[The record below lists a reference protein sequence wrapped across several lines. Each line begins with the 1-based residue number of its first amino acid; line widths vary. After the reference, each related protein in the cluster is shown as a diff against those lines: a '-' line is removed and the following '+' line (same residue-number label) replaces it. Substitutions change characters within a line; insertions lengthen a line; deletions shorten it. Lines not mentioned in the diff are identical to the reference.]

1 MSPSASSPP
10 QPPAIEPCAV
20 FLPVE
25 VDASAPPRR
34 LPRARL
40 PVPPAARELGQPE
53 AEYREIRRLLRALD
67 LRGLRDIEA
76 QLAAI
81 LTVARFYEQYLRHH
95 ARARNRA
102 NDLLTEVRTLANRA
116 APWRVGEVDAAL
128 EAIRRLEDDP
138 VLTRVRAW
146 GHVFLGVWPIE
157 APVRARLEELKIF
170 MGKPATNAA
179 SLLRNWAREFESY
192 AAAHVGEPWLGAV
205 DLDGIGRQLLPPGI
219 PVGADAVPMW
229 GSWAVMAVL
238 ERQRGS
244 RRGVGEDAERIITEI
259 FPGWGSGSIVPNVVS
274 LRHRGWKAFLGPKA
288 KARRAVERSF
298 AAHPATIWLAGAEKL
313 ADAFERLAGSM
324 GTQNPPPSQL

>member
-1 MSPSASSPP
+1 MSPSASLPP
-10 QPPAIEPCAV
+10 QPPALEP
-20 FLPVE
+20 FSILIPIE
-25 VDASAPPRR
+25 VDTAALPRR
-34 LPRARL
+34 LPRPRL
-40 PVPPAARELGQPE
+40 PVSPAARELGQPE
-53 AEYREIRRLLRALD
+53 AEYSEIRRLLRALD

-102 NDLLTEVRTLANRA
+102 NDLLTEVRTLVNRA
-116 APWRVGEVDAAL
+116 VPWGVGEVDAAL

-138 VLTRVRAW
+138 VLTRLRGW

-157 APVRARLEELKIF
+157 APLRARLEELKVF
-170 MGKPATNAA
+170 LGKPATNAA
-179 SLLRNWAREFESY
+179 AFLRNWAREFEGY

-244 RRGVGEDAERIITEI
+244 RKRVAEDAERIVTEV
-259 FPGWGSGSIVPNVVS
+259 FPGWGSAGSPINVVS
-274 LRHRGWKAFLGPKA
+274 LRYRGWRAFFGKKA
-288 KARRAVERSF
+288 KARRAVELSF
-298 AAHPATIWLAGAEKL
+298 AAHPVTIWLASAGQTAE
-313 ADAFERLAGSM
+313 AFERLAASM
-324 GTQNPPPSQL
+324 GAQNPPPSQL